1 MPDTTSPKREG
12 ASGQATAVAI
22 VLVVLLA
29 ASLLFHFLSPWYFTP
44 IASNWGTIDNTISIT
59 FWVTGFVYV
68 AVTLFLAYA
77 LIRYRYRKEARA
89 AYEPEN
95 KKLEWWLLIV
105 TTVGV
110 AAMLAPGLVVWAKF
124 VDVPKDAA
132 VVEAVGQQWNWSYRL
147 PGKDGKLGTV
157 DARYVTDENP
167 FGMNPADAN
176 GQDDVL
182 VSSPELHLPV
192 GKPVNLLLRSKDVLH
207 NFTVAEFR
215 AKMDLVPGHV
225 THFWFTPTRAGSF
238 DLLCEE
244 LCGTGHFA
252 MRGRV
257 VVEEEAAFQA
267 WLQRHPT
274 YAQQRA
280 RPAGDAAAGQA
291 LFAPCAAC
299 HGPQGEGNRAL
310 NAPKLSGQQAW
321 YLKRQLAQFKQGA
334 RGTHDK
340 DAFGKIMV
348 PMAATLADD
357 TAIDNVVAF
366 IKTLPDKPA
375 AATVKGNAKSGQ
387 PRYSTC
393 ATCHGPDGRGIAATN
408 APRLVG
414 MDDWYMVTQL
424 RNFRQGIRGAHP
436 RDLYGSQMALMGAI
450 LASDEAVDDVVA
462 YINTLR

>member
-1 MPDTTSPKREG
+1 MPRPASPNREE
-12 ASGQATAVAI
+12 ASGQGTAIAI
-22 VLVVLLA
+22 VLILLLA
-29 ASLLFHFLSPWYFTP
+29 GSLAFHFLSPWYFTP

-59 FWVTGFVYV
+59 FWVTGIVYV
-68 AVTLFLAYA
+68 AVTVFTVYA
-77 LIRYRYRKEARA
+77 LIRYRYRKDRRA

-105 TTVGV
+105 TTVGI

-124 VDVPKDAA
+124 VDIPKDAA
-132 VVEAVGQQWNWSYRL
+132 VVEAVGQQWSWSYRL

-157 DARYVTDENP
+157 DSRHVSDKNP
-167 FGMNPADAN
+167 FGMNPGDAS

-182 VSSPELHLPV
+182 VSSPELHLPI
-192 GKPVNLLLRSKDVLH
+192 GKPVKLLLRSKDVLH
-207 NFTVAEFR
+207 NFSVAEFR
-215 AKMDLVPGHV
+215 GKMDLVPGHV

-252 MRGRV
+252 MRGKV
-257 VVEEEAAFQA
+257 VVEEEGAFQA
-267 WLQRHPT
+267 WLQGHPT
-274 YAQQRA
+274 YAQQQA
-280 RPAGDAAAGQA
+280 RPAGDAVAGQQLYA
-291 LFAPCAAC
+291 ACAAC
-299 HGPQGEGNRAL
+299 HGAQGEGTRAL
-310 NAPKLSGQQAW
+310 NAPKLSGQEAW
-321 YLKRQLAQFKQGA
+321 YLKRQLVQFKQGA

-348 PMAATLADD
+348 PMAATLADE
-357 TAIDNVVAF
+357 TAIDNVTAF
-366 IKTLPDKPA
+366 IKTLPDRSPA
-375 AATVKGNAKSGQ
+375 ATIKGNAKSGQ
-387 PRYSTC
+387 QRYATC
-393 ATCHGPDGRGIAATN
+393 GTCHGPAGQGNAAMH
-408 APRLVG
+408 APRLKG
-414 MDDWYMVTQL
+414 MDDWYLVTQL